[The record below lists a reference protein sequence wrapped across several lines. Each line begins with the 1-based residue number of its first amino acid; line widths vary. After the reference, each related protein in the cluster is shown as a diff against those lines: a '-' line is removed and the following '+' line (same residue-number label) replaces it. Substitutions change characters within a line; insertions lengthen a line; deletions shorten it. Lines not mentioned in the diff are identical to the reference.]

1 MSNVYGDYLEACL
14 ESQPRHP
21 IAESTLTLNEALNN
35 MSVVDK
41 AKTILW
47 IINET
52 CEEGLATEEELIEL
66 LKSHVINGRAIEDGG
81 SC

>member
-1 MSNVYGDYLEACL
+1 MSNVYGDYIEACL
-14 ESQPRHP
+14 ESAPHLP
-21 IAESTLTLNEALNN
+21 VVEPTLTLNGALNN
-35 MSVVDK
+35 MSAEDK

-66 LKSHVINGRAIEDGG
+66 LKEPYKGVVEYV
-81 SC
+81 